1 MAHQRSKRVRLETE
15 GRRDGGGRSRLLGVE
30 DEHESKGRRFSF
42 NVDRISHS
50 IVEPGEASLAS
61 VYDEEYNNNTSD
73 DEGADDE
80 WDRRENETE
89 IVCRHI
95 DHVNMLGL

>member
-1 MAHQRSKRVRLETE
+1 MRLETE

-80 WDRRENETE
+80 WDRRENENE